1 MSAPLPEAL
10 RVRFQRSLSND
21 PRLHLTRPASLFVGP
36 YVHPVIP
43 EKLQRSR
50 HRETPAPIFIRHG
63 IAGQTTGQK
72 VWASDGLRTA
82 DRPKTQKAPAFAEG
96 LFKR

>member
-1 MSAPLPEAL
+1 
-10 RVRFQRSLSND
+10 
-21 PRLHLTRPASLFVGP
+21 
-36 YVHPVIP
+36 
-43 EKLQRSR
+43 
-50 HRETPAPIFIRHG
+50 
-63 IAGQTTGQK
+63 